1 MTLEKV
7 VQIIA
12 ETRDMDPA
20 EITRETT
27 FDAMELDS
35 LDVVEVIMA
44 IEDAFGITIDGA
56 DELRTVGAFSFSACG
71 ASWGGGVGCCIYRTV
86 GSLGCWTLRRGA
98 GCISTYQ
105 MAVATTTMASDDSR
119 KSFDSAKE

>member
-44 IEDAFGITIDGA
+44 IEEAFGITIDGA
-56 DELRTVGAFSFSACG
+56 DELRTVGEL
-71 ASWGGGVGCCIYRTV
+71 VDLV
-86 GSLGCWTLRRGA
+86 ESL
-98 GCISTYQ
+98 
-105 MAVATTTMASDDSR
+105 
-119 KSFDSAKE
+119 K